1 MPSFD
6 LHIEEDEPTKGFD
19 IHIGQRPE
27 EAGMQLPGV
36 TGPEAPEP
44 QAKVSL
50 KIRKMLDGSFVVF
63 DHPDIDI
70 AIMPQL
76 FKIVAFPKDEMGD
89 HIYATQS
96 RLFNFLAKKGVVVV
110 DSVQSGNLYG
120 SLEAN
125 IPPPADQNIDPI
137 DVAIYV
143 IAKFVEEEKPY
154 YDREEKYKDDVQ
166 DWMLEPEDDHSTS
179 LDWAVKTH
187 KPRKGVQNRWP
198 GSSAAY
204 GLTGMYRA

>member
-1 MPSFD
+1 MPNFD
-6 LHIEEDEPTKGFD
+6 LQIKNEPTKGFD
-19 IHIGQRPE
+19 IHVGRRPE

-36 TGPEAPEP
+36 TGTEAPEP
-44 QAKVSL
+44 QAKVLL

-154 YDREEKYKDDVQ
+154 YDREEKYKDDVE

-198 GSSAAY
+198 GSAAAY